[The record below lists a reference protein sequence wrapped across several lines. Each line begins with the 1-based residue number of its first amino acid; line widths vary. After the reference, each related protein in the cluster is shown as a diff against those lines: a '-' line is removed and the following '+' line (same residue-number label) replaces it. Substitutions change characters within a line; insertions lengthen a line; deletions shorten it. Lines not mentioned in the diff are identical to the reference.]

1 MNDFLSIGLGSYVN
15 IGKIR
20 LITQADAE
28 KLRRELKKR
37 QIEKSS
43 SCFWDASGG
52 KGIKSMLMLD
62 DGMII
67 VSAINADT
75 LNRRNTDLTNGGKQ
89 NDR

>member
-1 MNDFLSIGLGSYVN
+1 MNDFLNIGFGSYVN

-20 LITQADAE
+20 LITQVDPE
-28 KLRRELKKR
+28 RLRRELKKR

-43 SCFWDASGG
+43 PHFWDASGG
-52 KGIKSMLMLD
+52 KGIKSLLMLE

-75 LNRRNTDLTNGGKQ
+75 LNKRNTDTTNGGNQ